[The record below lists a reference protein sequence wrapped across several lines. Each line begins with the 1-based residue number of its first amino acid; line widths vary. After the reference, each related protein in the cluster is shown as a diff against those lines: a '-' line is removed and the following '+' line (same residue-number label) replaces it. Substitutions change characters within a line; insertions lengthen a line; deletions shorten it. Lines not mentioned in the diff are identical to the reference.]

1 MAIIYFFQEFFFDGS
16 IYLSTSGSY
25 NKVAIFPAIYLTRP
39 SSPGAS
45 LNSMTSSLSSLVALS
60 GYCAP
65 LSIAS
70 VVYSE
75 LSSGFNICIRASLFT
90 CYIVP
95 QIPSTVNLRRLF
107 SFIRHKIKIVII
119 FSVCRMVYT
128 IYFLPCVHIYLWE
141 KSVSIGKLGINLC
154 GVNSVNFWNV

>member
-65 LSIAS
+65 LSTAS

-75 LSSGFNICIRASLFT
+75 LSSGFNICIRASSFMRF
-90 CYIVP
+90 IIP
-95 QIPSTVNLRRLF
+95 QIPNTVNLRRLF
-107 SFIRHKIKIVII
+107 SFIRHKIKIVTIFII
-119 FSVCRMVYT
+119 CRMVYAT
-128 IYFLPCVHIYLWE
+128 YFLPRVHIYLWE
-141 KSVSIGKLGINLC
+141 KSVSVGEF
-154 GVNSVNFWNV
+154 GVNFCSVNGVDLWNI

>member
-1 MAIIYFFQEFFFDGS
+1 MAIIYFLQEFFFDGS

-25 NKVAIFPAIYLTRP
+25 NKVAIFPAIYFTRP
-39 SSPGAS
+39 SSPGTL
-45 LNSMTSSLSSLVALS
+45 LNSIASSLASPLSLS

-75 LSSGFNICIRASLFT
+75 LSSGFNICIRASLFMRF
-90 CYIVP
+90 IIP
-95 QIPSTVNLRRLF
+95 QIPNTVNLRRLF

-119 FSVCRMVYT
+119 FIICRMMCAT
-128 IYFLPCVHIYLWE
+128 YFLPRVHIYLWE
-141 KSVSIGKLGINLC
+141 KSVSIGEF
-154 GVNSVNFWNV
+154 GVNFRGVNGVDLWNI

>member
-95 QIPSTVNLRRLF
+95 QIPNTVNLRRLF
-107 SFIRHKIKIVII
+107 SFIYHKIKIVTI
-119 FSVCRMVYT
+119 FSIRWVMYS
-128 IYFLPCVHIYLWE
+128 IHFLPYVHIYIWE
-141 KSVSIGKLGINLC
+141 KSVSIGKLGVNFR